1 MTRPP
6 KDASAASLA
15 DELEALEAIVRRL
28 EADDVDLDDALKLFE
43 DGVRRLRAARERL
56 AQAELK
62 VQSVLE
68 GAGGELMTGDLDV

>member
-1 MTRPP
+1 MTRP
-6 KDASAASLA
+6 AREGSAASLA
-15 DELEALEAIVRRL
+15 AELEALEAIVRRL

-43 DGVRRLRAARERL
+43 DGVRRLRSARDRL

-68 GAGGELMTGDLDV
+68 GAEGELTTGDLDV